1 MLNPAIAQA
10 VIDQPVF
17 GADFVDIFVEN
28 QKVTEVELLSSK
40 IEKPNTGIDFGIGLR
55 MVGTNVLYGYTNH
68 TEKDELL
75 RVIALLGA
83 QISDSKSN
91 AGISF
96 TDENGGKAPGVTTAF
111 RRHSHGFKSRLPQS
125 NGRSSSCR
133 T

>member
-1 MLNPAIAQA
+1 MTKRPSL
-10 VIDQPVF
+10 

-40 IEKPNTGIDFGIGLR
+40 IEKLNTGIDFGIGLR
-55 MVGTNVLYGYTNH
+55 MVVGTNVLYGYTSH

-111 RRHSHGFKSRLPQS
+111 RRHS
-125 NGRSSSCR
+125 
-133 T
+133 